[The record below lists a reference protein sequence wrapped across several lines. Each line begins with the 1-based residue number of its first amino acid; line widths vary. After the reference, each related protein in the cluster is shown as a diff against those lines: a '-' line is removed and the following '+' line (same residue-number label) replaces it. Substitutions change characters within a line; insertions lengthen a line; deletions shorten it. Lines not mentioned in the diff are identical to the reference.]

1 MVQETDGAVTL
12 RKLTLVDAP
21 FIVRLLNE
29 PSWLQYIGDR
39 KVRTNTDAETY
50 LREGPI
56 SMYEQHG
63 FGLYLVEYDRQ
74 PAGLCGLLKRDTLPQ
89 PDLGFALLPEFS
101 GRGIAYEASSIVLK
115 AAREQLEL
123 ESVCA
128 ITRPDN
134 QRSISLL
141 ERLGFSFE
149 REFSD
154 HGESLKVYSLAL
166 R

>member
-1 MVQETDGAVTL
+1 MLQVTDGALML
-12 RKLTLVDAP
+12 RKLTLADAP

-39 KVRTNTDAETY
+39 KVRTKADAETY
-50 LREGPI
+50 LKDGPLA
-56 SMYEQHG
+56 MYEEHG

-74 PAGLCGLLKRDTLPQ
+74 PAGLCGLLKRETLPL
-89 PDLGFALLPEFS
+89 PDLGFALLPEFA
-101 GRGIAYEASSIVLK
+101 GRGLAYKASVIVLK
-115 AAREQLEL
+115 SASEQFEL

-134 QRSISLL
+134 RRSISLL
-141 ERLGFSFE
+141 ERLGFSFK
-149 REFSD
+149 REFID
-154 HGESLKVYSLAL
+154 HGEPLSLYSLAL